1 MTEEENYWQR
11 FAQQV
16 EQATRDELDRDPD
29 QLFICLAQDVAHT
42 YAPLSTLD
50 VLRVTAAH
58 HRELARRHP
67 RVDSLNPVHH
77 MRANLIAAMVT
88 TAQGV
93 IDRWEEDN
101 DHEEEHES

>member
-1 MTEEENYWQR
+1 MDGEENYWQR
-11 FAQQV
+11 FAEQV

-42 YAPLSTLD
+42 FAPLSTLD

-58 HRELARRHP
+58 PGVLARRHP
-67 RVDSLNPVHH
+67 HVDSLNPVHH

-88 TAQGV
+88 RAQGV

-101 DHEEEHES
+101 EQEEHES